1 MLGAL
6 ATGVRASAASLVS
19 LARLQ
24 SITGADD
31 PVIRIARALYGVVGC
46 DLETAC
52 FPIGISLAELE
63 LRDEHSH
70 SANNCQATDRI
81 EPSAVKH
88 NNCARASSR
97 RLNGCVRTFET
108 GSRESEEIIR

>member
-6 ATGVRASAASLVS
+6 ATGVRASAASLVTWQGFN
-19 LARLQ
+19 RLQ
-24 SITGADD
+24 VQT
-31 PVIRIARALYGVVGC
+31 IRLLELLVRFMALSD

-63 LRDEHSH
+63 SRDEHSH

-81 EPSAVKH
+81 AP
-88 NNCARASSR
+88 
-97 RLNGCVRTFET
+97 RL
-108 GSRESEEIIR
+108 